1 MSSDIATNIPRDDPQ
16 LGVRAATGAGARGS
30 GARSGDGRLRDRL
43 GGRAALPDHRSSI
56 ATGTGF
62 YDYLLQGPL
71 LVILVGLVFALAI
84 APGLV
89 EDLAGE
95 VSRDPE
101 G

>member
-1 MSSDIATNIPRDDPQ
+1 MSSDIATNIPRDDSQ
-16 LGVRAATGAGARGS
+16 LRVQRRPVRALAVQVLGPVTVVCGVVWAVAQPYRITFFDH
-30 GARSGDGRLRDRL
+30 DGQ
-43 GGRAALPDHRSSI
+43 
-56 ATGTGF
+56 GF
-62 YDYLLQGPL
+62 YDYLAQGPL

-95 VSRDPE
+95 VLRDPE

>member
-1 MSSDIATNIPRDDPQ
+1 MRALAVQ
-16 LGVRAATGAGARGS
+16 VLGPVTVVCGIVWAVAQPYRIVFLDR
-30 GARSGDGRLRDRL
+30 DGR
-43 GGRAALPDHRSSI
+43 
-56 ATGTGF
+56 GF

-89 EDLAGE
+89 DDLAGG

>member
-1 MSSDIATNIPRDDPQ
+1 M
-16 LGVRAATGAGARGS
+16 G
-30 GARSGDGRLRDRL
+30 
-43 GGRAALPDHRSSI
+43 H
-56 ATGTGF
+56 GF

-71 LVILVGLVFALAI
+71 LVILVGLVLALAI

>member
-1 MSSDIATNIPRDDPQ
+1 VSADIATNITRDDPQ
-16 LGVRAATGAGARGS
+16 LGVEQRPLRALAVQVLGPVTVVS
-30 GARSGDGRLRDRL
+30 GIVWAVAQPYRITFFDRDG
-43 GGRAALPDHRSSI
+43 H
-56 ATGTGF
+56 GF

-95 VSRDPE
+95 VSSDPE